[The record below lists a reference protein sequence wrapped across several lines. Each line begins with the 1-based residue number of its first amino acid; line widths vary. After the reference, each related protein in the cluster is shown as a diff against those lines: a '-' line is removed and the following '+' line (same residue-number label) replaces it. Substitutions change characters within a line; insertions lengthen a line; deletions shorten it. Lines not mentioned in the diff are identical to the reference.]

1 MRASA
6 AAASGYLRAALAA
19 LGLACAIFSC
29 RSAQNQ
35 RAAPRHAAA
44 GSAERAGVA
53 EPHREAR
60 AHAAAAAGA
69 GALRVA
75 TYNAGLAV
83 GVLPHAAERAAP
95 VVQAL
100 AALPADLICVQE
112 VWLESHWR
120 ELAAAATPR
129 LTHALRPPPA
139 RQSITRCTDREA
151 RPVLRC
157 VQQHCGG
164 TSEAGLAPC
173 AVRHCGHLVTSLSGA
188 CTECLTRDP
197 LRSLAKVTS
206 ECAPAGLQLPAAPT
220 TGGAT
225 YVYGGSYGIG
235 LLTNLDVVEEDFL
248 RFESEQLARGALY
261 ARLRPPRTS
270 TDLHVF
276 CTHLTPDSR
285 SVAYPARAG
294 SWKSEHARQVRELRA
309 WIGQKA
315 GTTAPVLLLGDLNT
329 GPALAGAKVGA
340 RVPEQYASFAELGF
354 LNPYLDGSN
363 AAQCSFCRANTLNG
377 GRGLGG
383 SLIDHILVRGP
394 LRALGIAR
402 VLDEPLELEVG
413 GERLRSHLSDHFGLA
428 ATVSVTP
435 AARAPAPRATGRL

>member
-1 MRASA
+1 M
-6 AAASGYLRAALAA
+6 
-19 LGLACAIFSC
+19 
-29 RSAQNQ
+29 
-35 RAAPRHAAA
+35 
-44 GSAERAGVA
+44 
-53 EPHREAR
+53 
-60 AHAAAAAGA
+60 
-69 GALRVA
+69 RVA

-120 ELAAAATPR
+120 ELADAAAPR
-129 LTHALRPPPA
+129 LLHALRPPAA
-139 RQSITRCTDREA
+139 RQSITRCTDMEA

-157 VQQHCGG
+157 VQRHCGA

-173 AVRHCGHLVTSLSGA
+173 AVRHCGHLVTSLSSG

-197 LRSLAKVTS
+197 LRSLAKVTT
-206 ECAPAGLQLPAAPT
+206 ECAPAGLHLPAARAR
-220 TGGAT
+220 GGAT

-235 LLTNLDVVEEDFL
+235 LLTSLDVVEEDFL
-248 RFESEQLARGALY
+248 RFESEQLARGVLY
-261 ARLRPPRTS
+261 ARLRPKSAT

-276 CTHLTPDSR
+276 CTHLTADSR

-294 SWKSEHARQVRELRA
+294 SWKSEHARQVRELRV

-315 GTTAPVLLLGDLNT
+315 GTTAPVLLIGDLNT
-329 GPALAGAKVGA
+329 GPALAATRVGA

-354 LNPYLDGSN
+354 FNPYLDGPN
-363 AAQCSFCRANTLNG
+363 AARCSFCSANTLNG
-377 GRGLGG
+377 GRGPGG

-394 LRALGIAR
+394 LRALGIER
-402 VLDEPLELEVG
+402 VLDDPLELLVG
-413 GERLRSHLSDHFGLA
+413 GERLSSHLSDHFGLA
-428 ATVSVTP
+428 ATVSFTP
-435 AARAPAPRATGRL
+435 AARAPSPRATGSL